1 MKNRKLK
8 IIDFSDGIRSRE
20 IEENFDVIQYQIDK
34 ERASVGGPGISY
46 GLNCSIKDF
55 SITIS
60 EGCLINNEGEEVY
73 IDETILSIEKPVLL
87 EKIERL
93 KEIDINN
100 RIYLTEIPY
109 SINRNTTSDNV
120 ELSKAGILV
129 TMSGMAG
136 DSSKVNIVSVEENV
150 VTLSGKN
157 GGSLATLNVDARYY
171 YTYKRRD
178 VIYIDKE
185 FKIKYKQGITSPSPS
200 IPELDKKEY
209 TYILGYIEVD
219 GHYISEKDNHE
230 YANARFIKEFKSIR
244 NVYTDDKNKL
254 YLCGTPFDS
263 IKVIHMVEPRDPEE
277 DTLWY
282 DDKVNKLKIWRHT
295 DKYEF
300 VDSITF
306 ESSNPN
312 HPQRFKTN
320 VPYLFNKDQ
329 LSVYVN
335 NEKLLVSEYEEGS
348 DLTEMEKQQD
358 HVWSN
363 EFRIIKKLKRYDVI
377 TYRINRYDGFA
388 EWVAINDSS
397 YVLAQER
404 FIWTPEYL
412 DYLQQNC
419 EHDLQYFFFDA
430 NKNRNMLYVPNKNCI
445 EIMINQVPLHSD
457 QFDEVTLYDAI
468 ASENNKDI
476 RNKLIRYY
484 NYKEDMDIN
493 TIHEEYENI
502 GIGFRLDAAMKKKR
516 DAYVEAIVTQRV
528 NANPLTKRFQRAA
541 TFITEG
547 SEIYSEYTN
556 TPNGPVKKEPV
567 FKTSIPF
574 RYKEHQLE
582 VFINGRRLQNGIEF
596 EESSNG
602 ESIIGSSIDN
612 FKILPQA
619 RIEDGDLVSYKIS
632 TTVYSYDHL
641 EGLLSGFEVRIA
653 DIERDTARALKHVD
667 DISQKVDR
675 YTEEVRGHIDNLKNI
690 ENNLDSK
697 YMLKTTKI
705 GKDNL
710 NATLFEGIAA
720 GLINKIIVI
729 SEPNEKIDITQ
740 TCSKNDFVI
749 LNNISSNKMLCRDT
763 DYSISE
769 EDGSFF
775 LNIITHSVQPTNQ
788 LYLTGIRFNRA

>member
-1 MKNRKLK
+1 MDNKKLK
-8 IIDFSDGIRSRE
+8 IIDFSDGIRAKE
-20 IEENFDVIQYQIDK
+20 IEENFEVIQYQINK
-34 ERASVGGPGISY
+34 ERASVAGPGISY

-55 SITIS
+55 AVTIT
-60 EGCLINNEGEEVY
+60 EGCLINTEGEEVY
-73 IDETILSIEKPVLL
+73 IDETIMPIEKPILL

-93 KEIDINN
+93 KEVDSNN
-100 RIYLTEIPY
+100 RIYLLEKPY
-109 SINRNTTSDNV
+109 STNRSTTSDNV
-120 ELSKAGILV
+120 DLSKAGITV

-136 DSSKVNIVSVEENV
+136 DSAKVNIVSVDDNV

-157 GGSLATLNVDARYY
+157 GGSLATINVDVRYF

-185 FKIKYKQGITSPSPS
+185 FKIKYRQGITSPSPS
-200 IPELDKKEY
+200 IPYLEKDEY

-219 GHYISEKDNHE
+219 GHYISEEDNHE
-230 YANARFIKEFKSIR
+230 YANAKFIKEFKSVR

-295 DKYEF
+295 DRYEF
-300 VDSITF
+300 VDSITY

-312 HPQRFKTN
+312 NPQRFKTN
-320 VPYLFNKDQ
+320 VPYLFNKGQ

-335 NEKLLVSEYEEGS
+335 SEKLLASEYEEGS
-348 DLTEMEKQQD
+348 DLTDIDKQQNK
-358 HVWSN
+358 VWSN

-377 TYRINRYDGFA
+377 TYRINRYDGYA

-412 DYLQQNC
+412 DYLQSNC

-445 EIMINQVPLHSD
+445 EIMINQIPLHSD

-468 ASENNKDI
+468 ASENNKSI
-476 RNKLIRYY
+476 RNKLIKYY
-484 NYKEDMDIN
+484 GYKEDMDIN
-493 TIHEEYENI
+493 TIHEEFENI
-502 GIGFRLDAAMKKKR
+502 GIGFKLDAAMKKKK

-547 SEIYSEYTN
+547 SERYTEYIT
-556 TPNGPVKKEPV
+556 TPNGPVKQEPV
-567 FKTSIPF
+567 FKTTIPF

-582 VFINGRRLQNGIEF
+582 VFINGKRLQNGIEF

-602 ESIIGSSIDN
+602 DSIIGSSIDN
-612 FKILPQA
+612 FKILPEA
-619 RIEDGDLVSYKIS
+619 KIEDGDLVSYKIS

-653 DIERDTARALKHVD
+653 DIERDTQNAIRHID
-667 DISQKVDR
+667 EISEKVDR
-675 YTEEVRGHIDNLKNI
+675 YTEEIRGHIDNLSNI
-690 ENNLDSK
+690 ENNLDTK
-697 YMLKTTKI
+697 YMLKNAKI

-710 NATLFEGIAA
+710 NATLYEGIAA
-720 GLINKIIVI
+720 GLINEILVV
-729 SEPNEKIDITQ
+729 SELNQKFDVTQ
-740 TCSKNDFVI
+740 ICSKNDFVI

-763 DYSISE
+763 DYSISDE
-769 EDGSFF
+769 NGTLF
-775 LNIITHSVQPTNQ
+775 LNIITNSVQPTNQ